1 MSTDREAVSEERT
14 PYLDVLGRSMW
25 IAAPVVAQHTRDD
38 ADRIVR
44 PMIVE
49 GPRDAQRL
57 TRLAVGKPARHGL
70 PEGRRRLF

>member
-1 MSTDREAVSEERT
+1 MSADREAVSEERT
-14 PYLDVLGRSMW
+14 PHLGVLGRSAW
-25 IAAPVVAQHTRDD
+25 IAASVVAQNTQDD

-44 PMIVE
+44 PMVVG

-57 TRLAVGKPARHGL
+57 TRLAVGEPARHGL